1 MAAAVGTTTRSEHF
15 QTDSAEMQD
24 PENTRK
30 TSEENSDTSVS
41 QSQPTTSDST
51 SSDPGV
57 SESNE
62 GKKDSDD
69 KSQSKVKKFDNKN
82 FVEAPLPKTNPWNKG
97 KTPAVAAP
105 KPVPVA
111 PVAKAPVP
119 VPVSPV
125 QAPVIQKENQSLEPK
140 SVNETTE
147 TTETTKPKVT
157 TQKSLPL
164 SDENWPA
171 LNETTESPGTKKP
184 VPMKS
189 LPGLPQAQQPL
200 PTQQAPPTQVDSG
213 GDDSA
218 KENKENAEAQKTPKN
233 RKGKK
238 ESKQKWVPL
247 DIEPPKSGRRSR
259 SQGRLPPRR
268 DSAKVQERTV
278 RGGDKR
284 DETRGEN
291 RADHSKNWRDDMRPL
306 SPRDT
311 RGGYGN
317 YNRRG
322 GRGGRGRGRG
332 RGGARSRGVDSNVE
346 NLTGQDFK
354 YFYDEQ
360 YYQDQ
365 PPASAVPPTGG
376 FGTVY
381 FNTPFVEDGTLKDFI
396 KKQIEYYF
404 SDENLQKDF
413 FLRRRMGKEGWLPI
427 SLIAGFHRVQNLTR
441 DIQVIINSVA
451 DSTSV
456 EISEDGTKVRCRQNP
471 EKWPL
476 EGQPLDLS
484 LASTL
489 HADVPEFVPG
499 QAYTIPS
506 NLPSIFSGTTK
517 GEENKD
523 HYKTYRT
530 QSSEQDDEF
539 SFMSLGLST
548 GLLSSSA
555 PQLQG
560 DWREVKRK
568 VRVPKKSEDKKADAN
583 VSVDNEEKEE
593 LDFMFDEEMEE
604 LNIGPRQNN
613 FTDWSDDESDYEI
626 SDSEVNKILIVT
638 QTPPS
643 LRRHPQGDRTGDYT
657 PRSKITCEMTKVI
670 NDGLFYYEKDLID
683 IEDDFK
689 SFKTV
694 NMITREEFDSMT
706 PSHVTTSQKT
716 PPPPPPPISLQ
727 SESKKVPPVSQPSHP
742 DIARSLPAYVPNTPG
757 TGSRTPRSRKEDTAP
772 RFYPVMKDSTRPPDP
787 QTPRKWKTKHSSNP
801 PVESHVGWVMDATE
815 HRPSRSH
822 NNSMSQS
829 PTDSALSTSYGS
841 YSSTPH
847 AFPNFQHP
855 SHELL
860 KDNNFV
866 WHVYHKY
873 HSKCLK
879 ERKKAGVGLSQEMN
893 TLFRFWSFFLRQ
905 HFNKK
910 MYLEFK
916 ALAVEE
922 AKSDYRY
929 GLECLFRFFSY
940 GLEKRFKPDLFQ
952 DFQEETIRD
961 YESGQLYGLEKF
973 WAYLK
978 YTRKHMDVDPKL
990 RGWLSKYKRLEDF
1003 KVDNLEEQRGARGRQ
1018 RHMSGPPRERHL
1030 SGSKGPK
1037 SQSHGGK
1044 HGLTRQTSRESSHS
1058 HSAKTDSN
1066 SQSQTSKHSSSD
1078 NSQSQVTQKVE
1089 SSAKEAVSSGKA

>member
-15 QTDSAEMQD
+15 QSDSAEMQNSD
-24 PENTRK
+24 STRK
-30 TSEENSDTSVS
+30 SSEESPEKHDS
-41 QSQPTTSDST
+41 QTQPPTSDSNN
-51 SSDPGV
+51 SDPGAPD
-57 SESNE
+57 SNE

-69 KSQSKVKKFDNKN
+69 KSQSKVKKFDKKN
-82 FVEAPLPKTNPWNKG
+82 FVEAPIPKTNPWNKG
-97 KTPAVAAP
+97 KGPAAAP
-105 KPVPVA
+105 KPVSVA
-111 PVAKAPVP
+111 PVTKAPPVP

-125 QAPVIQKENQSLEPK
+125 QAPAIKKESL
-140 SVNETTE
+140 SVESRPLNVTTE
-147 TTETTKPKVT
+147 STEANKPRVT

-171 LNETTESPGTKKP
+171 LNEATESPGTKKP

-189 LPGLPQAQQPL
+189 LPGLPQGQQTP
-200 PTQQAPPTQVDSG
+200 PTQQAPPAQVDSG

-218 KENKENAEAQKTPKN
+218 KENKENAEGQKTPKN

-268 DSAKVQERTV
+268 ESAKAQERMLK
-278 RGGDKR
+278 GGDKR
-284 DETRGEN
+284 EENRGEN

-317 YNRRG
+317 FNRRG

-332 RGGARSRGVDSNVE
+332 RGGGRSRGVDSNVE
-346 NLTGQDFK
+346 NFTGQDFK

-365 PPASAVPPTGG
+365 PQPSVVTPTGG

-381 FNTPFVEDGTLKDFI
+381 FNTPFVDDSTLKDFI

-404 SDENLQKDF
+404 SEENLQKDF
-413 FLRRRMGKEGWLPI
+413 FLRRRMSKEGWLPI

-441 DIQVIINSVA
+441 DIQVIIDSVSG
-451 DSTSV
+451 STAV
-456 EISEDGTKVRCRQNP
+456 EISEDFTKMRSGVDP

-476 EGQPLDLS
+476 EGQPLDLTVS
-484 LASTL
+484 STL

-499 QAYTIPS
+499 QAYTG
-506 NLPSIFSGTTK
+506 PSILSGTTK
-517 GEENKD
+517 YDEGGD
-523 HYKTYRT
+523 HNKTYDSSNI
-530 QSSEQDDEF
+530 QSEQDDEF
-539 SFMSLGLST
+539 SFMALGLST

-568 VRVPKKSEDKKADAN
+568 IRIPKKSEEKKAEVD
-583 VSVDNEEKEE
+583 VSVDKEEKEE

-604 LNIGPRQNN
+604 LNIGPRRNN

-670 NDGLFYYEKDLID
+670 NDGLYYYEKDLID
-683 IEDDFK
+683 MEDDFK

-694 NMITREEFDSMT
+694 TMISKEEFDSMT
-706 PSHVTTSQKT
+706 PSHVTTSKQT
-716 PPPPPPPISLQ
+716 PPPPPPPVSLQ
-727 SESKKVPPVSQPSHP
+727 SESKKVQLPPAAQPSHP

-841 YSSTPH
+841 YSSTTH

-860 KDNNFV
+860 KENNFV

-873 HSKCLK
+873 HAKCLK
-879 ERKKAGVGLSQEMN
+879 ERKKVGIGLSQEMN

-910 MYLEFK
+910 MYQEFK
-916 ALAVEE
+916 ALAVED

-978 YTRKHMDVDPKL
+978 YTRKHIDVDPKL

-1003 KVDNLEEQRGARGRQ
+1003 KIDNVEEQRGARGRQ
-1018 RHMSGPPRERHL
+1018 RHMSGPRERHL
-1030 SGSKGPK
+1030 SGSKGSK
-1037 SQSHGGK
+1037 GQSHGVK
-1044 HGLTRQTSRESSHS
+1044 HGLARQTSRESSHS
-1058 HSAKTDSN
+1058 HSTKTDSN

-1078 NSQSQVTQKVE
+1078 NSQSQQVTQKVD
-1089 SSAKEAVSSGKA
+1089 SVVKDAVSSGKA